1 MNQQEKYGRFLLFL
15 SVKGE
20 LRKLK
25 LGKQITYG
33 YAVMCFLMV
42 VISGL
47 SLYSIYRLDKVTSNI
62 EGRFTTLSNILSK
75 KERVPEPLRF
85 EDKMIAEIKK
95 ITNEQVKYAY
105 VNVFT
110 VGLIALLFGGM
121 LTLMVPRVITKPIS
135 RLVNATKWVASGDYS
150 YRIKNP
156 SESAEEIST
165 LIAAF
170 NDMLENIERRGEENI
185 KLLEETK
192 ALNQTLEARVDE
204 ATREIKEKQAQI
216 IKSERLAAIGEIVA
230 GIVHEIRNPLS
241 GIAVALGLMKN
252 EVQEPEHKQTIAD
265 VLKEIDRLNRIIRDL
280 LQYAQLAH
288 PRKLNLVETDP
299 NEVVERVINL
309 MNPKAQEKGI
319 EVEKKLN
326 PTEPFRVDP
335 DQIEQVVMNLIING
349 IDAMNGHGKLTVET
363 QNTNG
368 YISIKVSDTG
378 QGLSE
383 EAKEKIFRPFYST
396 KTNGTGLGL
405 PISLGIVEMHEG
417 KILVS
422 SEKDK
427 GSTFTVMIP
436 VVNSGSGS
444 GNLM

>member
-1 MNQQEKYGRFLLFL
+1 M
-15 SVKGE
+15 
-20 LRKLK
+20 K

-33 YAVMCFLMV
+33 YAVMCFLML

-156 SESAEEIST
+156 SESAEEISI

-204 ATREIKEKQAQI
+204 ATREIKEKQVQI

-230 GIVHEIRNPLS
+230 GIAHEIRNPLS
-241 GIAVALGLMKN
+241 GIAVALGLMKS

-309 MNPKAQEKGI
+309 MNPKAQERGI

-326 PTEPFRVDP
+326 PTGPFRVDP

-349 IDAMNGHGKLTVET
+349 IDSMNGHGKLTVET

-378 QGLSE
+378 HGLSE

>member
-1 MNQQEKYGRFLLFL
+1 
-15 SVKGE
+15 
-20 LRKLK
+20 LK

-33 YAVMCFLMV
+33 YAVMCFLML

>member
-1 MNQQEKYGRFLLFL
+1 M
-15 SVKGE
+15 GE
-20 LRKLK
+20 LRRLR
-25 LGKQITYG
+25 LSKQITLG
-33 YAVMCFLMV
+33 YAVMFFLIL

-62 EGRFTTLSNILSK
+62 EGRFTTLSNLLSK
-75 KERVPEPLRF
+75 KERTPEPLRF
-85 EDKMIAEIKK
+85 EDKMIAEIRK
-95 ITNEQVKYAY
+95 ITNDQVKYAY
-105 VNVFT
+105 INVFT
-110 VGLIALLFGGM
+110 VGLIALLFGGI

-156 SESAEEIST
+156 SGGAEEISS
-165 LIAAF
+165 LIGAF
-170 NDMLENIERRGEENI
+170 NDMLENIECRGEENA
-185 KLLEETK
+185 KLLEETR
-192 ALNQTLEARVDE
+192 ALNQTLEARVEE
-204 ATREIKEKQAQI
+204 ATREIKEKQAQM
-216 IKSERLAAIGEIVA
+216 IKSERLAAIGELVA

-252 EVQEPEHKQTIAD
+252 EVQELEHKQTIAD
-265 VLKEIDRLNRIIRDL
+265 VLKEIDRLNRIIKNL

-288 PRKLNLVETDP
+288 PRKLNLVETNP
-299 NEVVERVINL
+299 NEVVERVIGL

-363 QNTNG
+363 QNADG
-368 YISIKVSDTG
+368 YVLIKVSDTG
-378 QGLSE
+378 HGLSE
-383 EAKEKIFRPFYST
+383 EAKENIFRPFYST
-396 KTNGTGLGL
+396 KPNGTGLGL
-405 PISLGIVEMHEG
+405 SISLGIVEMHEG
-417 KILVS
+417 KILIS
-422 SEKDK
+422 GEKDK

-436 VVNSGSGS
+436 VNSRSESGI
-444 GNLM
+444 

>member
-1 MNQQEKYGRFLLFL
+1 MFFLIL
-15 SVKGE
+15 
-20 LRKLK
+20 
-25 LGKQITYG
+25 
-33 YAVMCFLMV
+33 

-62 EGRFTTLSNILSK
+62 EGRFTTLSNLLSK
-75 KERVPEPLRF
+75 KERTPEPLRF
-85 EDKMIAEIKK
+85 EDKMIAEIRK
-95 ITNEQVKYAY
+95 ITNDQVKYAY
-105 VNVFT
+105 INVFT
-110 VGLIALLFGGM
+110 VGLIALLFGGI

-156 SESAEEIST
+156 SGGAEEISS
-165 LIAAF
+165 LIGAF
-170 NDMLENIERRGEENI
+170 NDMLENIECRGEENA
-185 KLLEETK
+185 KLLEETR
-192 ALNQTLEARVDE
+192 ALNQTLEARVEE
-204 ATREIKEKQAQI
+204 ATREIKEKQAQM
-216 IKSERLAAIGEIVA
+216 IKSERLAAIGELVA

-252 EVQEPEHKQTIAD
+252 EVQELEHKQTIAD
-265 VLKEIDRLNRIIRDL
+265 VLKEIDRLNRIIKNL

-299 NEVVERVINL
+299 NEVVERVIGL
-309 MNPKAQEKGI
+309 MNPTAQEKGI

-363 QNTNG
+363 QNADG
-368 YISIKVSDTG
+368 YILIKVSDTG
-378 QGLSE
+378 HGLSE
-383 EAKEKIFRPFYST
+383 EVKEKIFRPFYST
-396 KTNGTGLGL
+396 KPNGTGLGL
-405 PISLGIVEMHEG
+405 SISLGIVEMHEG
-417 KILVS
+417 KILIS
-422 SEKDK
+422 GEKDK

-436 VVNSGSGS
+436 VNSRSESGI
-444 GNLM
+444 

>member
-1 MNQQEKYGRFLLFL
+1 MFFLIL
-15 SVKGE
+15 
-20 LRKLK
+20 
-25 LGKQITYG
+25 
-33 YAVMCFLMV
+33 

-62 EGRFTTLSNILSK
+62 EGRFTTLSNLLSK
-75 KERVPEPLRF
+75 KERTPEPLRF
-85 EDKMIAEIKK
+85 EDKMIAEIRK
-95 ITNEQVKYAY
+95 ITNDQVKYAY
-105 VNVFT
+105 INVFT
-110 VGLIALLFGGM
+110 VGLIALLFGGI

-156 SESAEEIST
+156 SGGAEEISS
-165 LIAAF
+165 LIGAF
-170 NDMLENIERRGEENI
+170 NDMLENIECRGEENA
-185 KLLEETK
+185 KLLEETR
-192 ALNQTLEARVDE
+192 ALNQTLEARVEE
-204 ATREIKEKQAQI
+204 ATREIKEKQAQM
-216 IKSERLAAIGEIVA
+216 IKSERLAAIGELVA

-252 EVQEPEHKQTIAD
+252 EVQELEHKQTIAD
-265 VLKEIDRLNRIIRDL
+265 VLKEIDRLNRIIKNL

-299 NEVVERVINL
+299 NEVVERVIGL
-309 MNPKAQEKGI
+309 MNPTAQEKGI

-349 IDAMNGHGKLTVET
+349 IDAMNSHGKLTVET
-363 QNTNG
+363 QNADG
-368 YISIKVSDTG
+368 YILIKVSDTG
-378 QGLSE
+378 HGLSE

-396 KTNGTGLGL
+396 KPNGTGLGL
-405 PISLGIVEMHEG
+405 SISLGIVEMHEG
-417 KILVS
+417 KILIS
-422 SEKDK
+422 GEKDK

-436 VVNSGSGS
+436 VNLRSESGI
-444 GNLM
+444 